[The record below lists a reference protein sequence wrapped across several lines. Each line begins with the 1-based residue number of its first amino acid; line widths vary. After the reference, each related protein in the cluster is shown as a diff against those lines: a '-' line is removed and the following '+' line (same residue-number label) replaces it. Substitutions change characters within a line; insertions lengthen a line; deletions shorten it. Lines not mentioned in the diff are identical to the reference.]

1 MQNFRDRP
9 WHGLR
14 SAARPRRALTG
25 LRVESLEGRQLMAIA
40 IFPPTPKFGP
50 TPPTVTVNGQAAIL
64 KIPPTT
70 LVNGQLQY
78 EGSPDVILPN
88 TGRLEPITVAGT
100 FSQIL
105 VTSLA
110 GPQLIQPT
118 PYIQA
123 AKASLPSITPVTPGA
138 PPLIVPVTAVPG
150 GVPALPP
157 VVSGGR
163 PVIYQVQPP
172 AYELAI
178 LQARLQARAE
188 PAPATF
194 FITDQYRKDQP
205 TTHSPIAP
213 VPTPDGKPLYV
224 PIYATYFVGKAP
236 NYAEVQILTG
246 YQLNRNYSYSFSF
259 YLQAK
264 ANSNTDGRRYSATI
278 YDVDQDD
285 GGAYTFQIRVPAPSG
300 HH

>member
-1 MQNFRDRP
+1 MQNFRDRL
-9 WHGLR
+9 WHGRR
-14 SAARPRRALTG
+14 SAARPRRAQTG

-50 TPPTVTVNGQAAIL
+50 TPPTVTVEGHPAIV
-64 KIPPTT
+64 KIPPTIQ
-70 LVNGQLQY
+70 LNGQLQY
-78 EGSPDVILPN
+78 EGSPDYVLPN
-88 TGRLEPITVAGT
+88 TGRTVPLNVSGSFA
-100 FSQIL
+100 QVL
-105 VTSLA
+105 VTNLA
-110 GPQLIQPT
+110 GPQIIKPT

-123 AKASLPSITPVTPGA
+123 ATANLPNITPVTPGA
-138 PPLIVPVTAVPG
+138 PALIVPVTAVPG
-150 GVPALPP
+150 GSPVLPP

-213 VPTPDGKPLYV
+213 VPTPDGKPLFT

-285 GGAYTFQIRVPAPSG
+285 GGAYTFQIRVPSPSG
-300 HH
+300 RH